1 MSGINIKVGGQGSL
15 NIGNLAQGENI
26 TIASGEM
33 SFSER
38 RQALTRELLKAARTA
53 AADDEARFQAIHEK
67 VRQLGEE
74 LAAQPPNPGKI
85 KSILAL
91 IKDHHGWA
99 FPAIAAVAAKIVPA
113 IGALL

>member
-38 RQALTRELLKAARTA
+38 RQALTRELLKAA
-53 AADDEARFQAIHEK
+53 DDEARFQAIHEK
-67 VRQLGEE
+67 VRQLGGE